1 MNHSIFKHEI
11 FYAYPSSDIADK
23 NKGHGY
29 YVFANKKYFHFDE
42 YLDALAYAQTLGTD
56 PDRWSI
62 DHPANSSFLKDAQR
76 LKAYHSRNKVN
87 A

>member
-1 MNHSIFKHEI
+1 MMNHAIFKHEI

-29 YVFANKKYFHFDE
+29 YVFANKKYSHFDNYE
-42 YLDALAYAQTLGTD
+42 NALFYAQTLGTD

-62 DHPANSSFLKDAQR
+62 DHPANSKFLTD
-76 LKAYHSRNKVN
+76 KV
-87 A
+87 AA

>member
-1 MNHSIFKHEI
+1 MNHAIFKHEI

-29 YVFANKKYFHFDE
+29 YVYANKKYSHFDNYE
-42 YLDALAYAQTLGTD
+42 SALLYAQTLGTS

-62 DHPANSSFLKDAQR
+62 DHPENSKFL
-76 LKAYHSRNKVN
+76 NKQVS

>member
-1 MNHSIFKHEI
+1 MNHAIFKHEI

-29 YVFANKKYFHFDE
+29 YVFANKKYSHFDNYE
-42 YLDALAYAQTLGTD
+42 NALLYAQTLGTD
-56 PDRWSI
+56 PYRWSI
-62 DHPANSSFLKDAQR
+62 DHPANSRFLTD
-76 LKAYHSRNKVN
+76 KVS